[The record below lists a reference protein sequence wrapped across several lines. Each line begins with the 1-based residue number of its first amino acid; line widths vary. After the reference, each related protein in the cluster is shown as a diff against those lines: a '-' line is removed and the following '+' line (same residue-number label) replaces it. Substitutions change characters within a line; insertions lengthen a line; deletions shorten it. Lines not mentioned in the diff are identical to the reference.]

1 MENVDLDT
9 KLHSQEDNLKES
21 TKTIECLQLSIQEL
35 SYHAPII
42 QDQLEDLK
50 QQIHMLTQKA
60 EEADYTFH
68 QMVELEGI
76 RTKNAFMKAKLFIYQ
91 KKVKKNRAEQWEFYK
106 TQIIEILNG
115 VFSSY

>member
-1 MENVDLDT
+1 M
-9 KLHSQEDNLKES
+9 
-21 TKTIECLQLSIQEL
+21 
-35 SYHAPII
+35 
-42 QDQLEDLK
+42 EDLK

-91 KKVKKNRAEQWEFYK
+91 KKVKKNRAE
-106 TQIIEILNG
+106 
-115 VFSSY
+115 